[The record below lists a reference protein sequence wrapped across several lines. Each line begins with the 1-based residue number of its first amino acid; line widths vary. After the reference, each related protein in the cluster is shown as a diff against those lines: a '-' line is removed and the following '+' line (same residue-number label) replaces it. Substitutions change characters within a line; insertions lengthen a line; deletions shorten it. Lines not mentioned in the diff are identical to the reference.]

1 MNPIYTIDVDMPL
14 VYDPIHLRV
23 WAKFAARVNAS
34 MTPYRQSMKHGLI
47 GEGHQV
53 NILSDATHDD
63 LIKKLRHTFLATDAS
78 ETKTRIKL
86 ILEIVKLQNENA
98 ARSTKAKNIKKQIRK
113 IKQQEEFNLALEVAN
128 AKKINRI
135 EYERL
140 LIKHSLTDSDRNQIN
155 KYILQQ
161 RYGVEVTPLLK
172 LRDDKGYYWQL
183 LTHYYLTHES
193 EYFRFR
199 DKQEW
204 YQQLSWGD
212 GQVFLPDLETYT
224 LKVEALRALGVL
236 QILEPEKQFQE
247 SDDELTLLKEKALY
261 YSKHIK
267 RAIGVSLVME
277 TEKDKVSS
285 IKILSRVLNLLGL
298 KLKRIN
304 YRSSG
309 EEKTIHV
316 YQIDPATL
324 NDGRQAIFE
333 VWHERDAL
341 ILETA
346 KIYEINVSKTNSG
359 KSVAISGIA

>member
-1 MNPIYTIDVDMPL
+1 MWCAKRGIGLIGSGSKNYRVLSYWYQQNHKENLALMNPIYKIDVDMPL

-34 MTPYRQSMKHGLI
+34 MTLYRQSMKDGLI

-53 NILSDATHDD
+53 NVLNDATHDD

-78 ETKTRIKL
+78 DTKTRIQL
-86 ILEIVKLQNENA
+86 ILEIVKLQNEIA
-98 ARSTKAKNIKKQIRK
+98 DRSAKAKSIKKQIRK

-128 AKKINRI
+128 AKNINRI

-140 LIKHSLTDSDRNQIN
+140 LTHSLTDSDRNQIK

-212 GQVFLPDLETYT
+212 GQVFLPDLKTYT

-236 QILEPEKQFQE
+236 QILEPEKEFQE
-247 SDDELTLLKEKALY
+247 NNDELILLKQKALY

-267 RAIGVSLVME
+267 RAIGVNLVME
-277 TEKDKVSS
+277 SEKDRVSF
-285 IKILSRVLNLLGL
+285 LS
-298 KLKRIN
+298 K
-304 YRSSG
+304 Y
-309 EEKTIHV
+309 
-316 YQIDPATL
+316 
-324 NDGRQAIFE
+324 
-333 VWHERDAL
+333 
-341 ILETA
+341 
-346 KIYEINVSKTNSG
+346 
-359 KSVAISGIA
+359 SVAF